1 MKKKLNFV
9 LLVDDDKYDNFF
21 HQIILKKAGLAD
33 HIEIVLNGREALD
46 ILTSKENNGQGER
59 YFFQPELIFLDINMP
74 VMDGWEFLEEYQK
87 IKDSNKANI
96 VIIILTNSIN
106 PMDEIEAEKFI
117 KSGCFQYKP
126 LTVKML
132 DEIMEQHFPDYL

>member
-1 MKKKLNFV
+1 MKKKLKCV
-9 LLVDDDKYDNFF
+9 LLVDDDKHDNFF
-21 HQIILKKAGLAD
+21 HQIILKKAGIAD
-33 HIEIVLNGREALD
+33 HTEIVLNGREALD
-46 ILTSKENNGQGER
+46 ILTSKEKSGQGEC
-59 YFFQPELIFLDINMP
+59 YCSQPELIFLDINMP

-87 IKDSNKANI
+87 IKDSKKANI

-106 PMDEIEAEKFI
+106 PADETEAEKFI

-126 LTVKML
+126 LTLKMI